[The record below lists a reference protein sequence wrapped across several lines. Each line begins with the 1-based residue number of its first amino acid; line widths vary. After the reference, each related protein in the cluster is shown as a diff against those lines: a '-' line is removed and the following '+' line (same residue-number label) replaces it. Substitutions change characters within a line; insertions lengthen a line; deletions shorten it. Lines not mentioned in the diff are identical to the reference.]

1 MPWGT
6 VVPLLVSMAA
16 ENVTGW
22 FTTEELGD
30 DANTTEVI
38 AALTVWTYAPT
49 PEEGEALLVKLESPR
64 L

>member
-1 MPWGT
+1 
-6 VVPLLVSMAA
+6 MAA